1 MDMPTKLII
10 GLGNPGKDYDRT
22 RHNVGFDVIDRF
34 AGLHGI
40 QVKKRDCRALMGD
53 GRVGAARVY
62 LMKPQTY
69 MNLSGESAALFL
81 RQKPLAHADIMVV
94 SDDIALPVGKLR
106 FRPGGSAGGHNG
118 LKSLIAHLHSQD
130 FPRLKIGVGAPRN
143 AEVQIDFVLSP
154 FSKQE
159 RAEIDEAVELAV
171 AGLECWIAHGIEP
184 TMNKFNG

>member
-1 MDMPTKLII
+1 MEMPTKLII
-10 GLGNPGKDYDRT
+10 GLGNPGKDYERT
-22 RHNVGFDVIDRF
+22 RHNVGFDLIDRL
-34 AGLHGI
+34 AQLHGI
-40 QVKKRDCRALMGD
+40 AVKRRDCRALVGD
-53 GRVGAARVY
+53 GHVGAARVY

-69 MNLSGESAALFL
+69 MNSSGESAALFL
-81 RQKPLAHADIMVV
+81 RQRPLAIADILVI

-130 FPRLKIGVGAPRN
+130 FARLRIGVGAPRTDD
-143 AEVQIDFVLSP
+143 VQIDFVLSP

-159 RAEIDEAVELAV
+159 RAEIDDAIERAIP
-171 AGLECWIAHGIEP
+171 GLESWIAHGIEP